1 MCIVPIVSITA
12 NTLRSALWVYGN
24 FYVIAFYDKISI
36 LLFQNVR
43 TPTYFY
49 RKVPVFPFLKCGNA
63 SLYREYLVKIFVIF
77 FTNFSFTKRIGV

>member
-49 RKVPVFPFLKCGNA
+49 RKIPVFPF
-63 SLYREYLVKIFVIF
+63 
-77 FTNFSFTKRIGV
+77 